1 MSNRKFFIILALFAF
16 LSPLIM
22 FSLHSIQATFNSYMY
37 TGYYLVYDD
46 RNVIE
51 SSKFDFIE

>member
-16 LSPLIM
+16 LRPLLMNSI
-22 FSLHSIQATFNSYMY
+22 HSIQATISSYMY